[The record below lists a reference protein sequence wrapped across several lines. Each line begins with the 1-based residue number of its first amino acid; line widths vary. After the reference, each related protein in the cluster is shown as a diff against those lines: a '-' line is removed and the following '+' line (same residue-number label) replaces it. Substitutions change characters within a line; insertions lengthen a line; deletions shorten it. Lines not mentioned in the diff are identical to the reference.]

1 MRTILNIFGHM
12 SKYLLATLV
21 RLPQT
26 QPHKP
31 KQSKESTPSL
41 SQRAT
46 KKNKNSRLSNISE
59 ESPSQF
65 QTAGDKHGTIQNLFS
80 FSLSPPQ
87 IKKLAG
93 SPWDQPCDIFVVQS
107 VGGLVVCWVLLS
119 YQWLKS
125 VVYLLL
131 TFTLLTLSLKYVG
144 QTDGHCIHLWMCSDR
159 RHVCQQ
165 HLHIKSSTDKRIILL
180 FLLASIFTVY
190 VFFSF
195 FCIFINIFYTF
206 LILTS
211 IIHSILINIQQ
222 S

>member
-41 SQRAT
+41 SQRTT
-46 KKNKNSRLSNISE
+46 KTHVCQTFPKSLRVSFRQQETNMGPSKTSLVSLCLPRKSRNWLAPHETN
-59 ESPSQF
+59 
-65 QTAGDKHGTIQNLFS
+65 HTIFL
-80 FSLSPPQ
+80 
-87 IKKLAG
+87 
-93 SPWDQPCDIFVVQS
+93 VVQS
-107 VGGLVVCWVLLS
+107 VGGLAVCWVLLS
-119 YQWLKS
+119 YQWLKN

-195 FCIFINIFYTF
+195 FVF
-206 LILTS
+206 L
-211 IIHSILINIQQ
+211 
-222 S
+222 

>member
-1 MRTILNIFGHM
+1 MGPSKTSLVSLCLPRKSRNWLAPHETNHAIF
-12 SKYLLATLV
+12 L
-21 RLPQT
+21 
-26 QPHKP
+26 
-31 KQSKESTPSL
+31 
-41 SQRAT
+41 
-46 KKNKNSRLSNISE
+46 
-59 ESPSQF
+59 
-65 QTAGDKHGTIQNLFS
+65 
-80 FSLSPPQ
+80 
-87 IKKLAG
+87 
-93 SPWDQPCDIFVVQS
+93 VVQS

>member
-1 MRTILNIFGHM
+1 MRTILNILGTWANIYWQHWSGCHRFNHTKQREHALFVSTHNNKKTKTHVCQTFPKSLRVSFRQQETNMGP
-12 SKYLLATLV
+12 SKTSLVYLCLPRKSRNWLA
-21 RLPQT
+21 
-26 QPHKP
+26 PH
-31 KQSKESTPSL
+31 ETNH
-41 SQRAT
+41 A
-46 KKNKNSRLSNISE
+46 
-59 ESPSQF
+59 
-65 QTAGDKHGTIQNLFS
+65 
-80 FSLSPPQ
+80 
-87 IKKLAG
+87 
-93 SPWDQPCDIFVVQS
+93 IFLVVQS

-195 FCIFINIFYTF
+195 FVF
-206 LILTS
+206 L
-211 IIHSILINIQQ
+211 
-222 S
+222 

>member
-1 MRTILNIFGHM
+1 MGPSKTSLVSLYLPRKSRNWLAPHETNHAIF
-12 SKYLLATLV
+12 L
-21 RLPQT
+21 
-26 QPHKP
+26 
-31 KQSKESTPSL
+31 
-41 SQRAT
+41 
-46 KKNKNSRLSNISE
+46 
-59 ESPSQF
+59 
-65 QTAGDKHGTIQNLFS
+65 
-80 FSLSPPQ
+80 
-87 IKKLAG
+87 
-93 SPWDQPCDIFVVQS
+93 VVQS

-131 TFTLLTLSLKYVG
+131 TFTLLTLSLKYDG

-222 S
+222 SWRPSILIVHVGSYNLCVHYGPIYIPMALQEKMFC